1 MRENN
6 PSYTMNDENLKRG
19 GSGGRPKGK
28 PNRTTTAMRDMIIDI
43 VNSQLD
49 NVYDALEE
57 IREKDKVQYLKLTQ
71 KFAEMV
77 LPKQQEV
84 ELTNTPTI
92 DVKATLERLQEV
104 ISQQ

>member
-1 MRENN
+1 
-6 PSYTMNDENLKRG
+6 MNDENLKRG

-49 NVYDALEE
+49 NVKEALEE
-57 IREKDKVQYLKLTQ
+57 IREKDKAQYIKLTQ

-77 LPKQQEV
+77 LPKQQEIA
-84 ELTNTPTI
+84 LTDTPTI
-92 DVKATLERLQEV
+92 DVEATIQQMKESITAQQEPAE
-104 ISQQ
+104 

>member
-1 MRENN
+1 
-6 PSYTMNDENLKRG
+6 MNDENLKRG

-28 PNRTTTAMRDMIIDI
+28 PNRTTTQMREILTQI
-43 VNSQLD
+43 VSDQLD
-49 NVYDALEE
+49 NVYEALEE
-57 IREKDKVQYLKLTQ
+57 VRQEDKVQYLKLTQ

>member
-1 MRENN
+1 
-6 PSYTMNDENLKRG
+6 MNDENLKRG

-28 PNRTTTAMRDMIIDI
+28 PNRTTTAMREMIIDI

-57 IREKDKVQYLKLTQ
+57 IREKDKAQFIKLTQ

-84 ELTNTPTI
+84 ALTNAPTI
-92 DVKATLERLQEV
+92 DIDATISEMKERL
-104 ISQQ
+104 SK

>member
-1 MRENN
+1 
-6 PSYTMNDENLKRG
+6 MNDENLKRG

-28 PNRTTTAMRDMIIDI
+28 PNRTTTAMREMIIDI

-49 NVYDALEE
+49 NVYEALEE
-57 IREKDKVQYLKLTQ
+57 IREKDKAQFIKLTQ

-84 ELTNTPTI
+84 ALTNAPTI
-92 DVKATLERLQEV
+92 DVEAT
-104 ISQQ
+104 IQQMKDTLTADQTVW

>member
-1 MRENN
+1 
-6 PSYTMNDENLKRG
+6 MNDENLKRG

-28 PNRTTTAMRDMIIDI
+28 PNRTTTAMREMIIDI

-57 IREKDKVQYLKLTQ
+57 IREKDKAQFIKLTQ

-84 ELTNTPTI
+84 ALTNTPTI
-92 DVKATLERLQEV
+92 DIDATISEMKAKLSKSEQ
-104 ISQQ
+104 